1 MHNFSRVT
9 HSKEFFCTLIK
20 SSQHQEIPN
29 IVDLFFNTTLPGSWA
44 PTPVFIQTILMNSCV
59 GRMVSIQ
66 EQLTSF
72 MIFFQLSPK
81 SDSTLSELSN
91 NNISTVPVKAVDL
104 STMKQSHG
112 ERDSIARNTNN
123 QDLPVRPK
131 SDDSNDT
138 CDVKESSTKQEEPI
152 SETNNC
158 DKDKSVLVKEQSI
171 VKCEGHTTD
180 KVHKVGQNITASGFV
195 TAEDEI
201 KQKNMVSKTFEVY
214 SDVEAKK
221 KIESEKNDK
230 DDTKCLRG
238 KSHSRST
245 ISEVKCDGR
254 STISEVKCDGEE
266 NSGIKNEGKSGSE
279 EETRTKDEPKVLIV
293 THNDSA
299 INSNDFE
306 NETDR
311 NANFME
317 GIDVTVPIVDT
328 QSTCFNVM
336 VSFVKS
342 FSHFYVHIISE
353 VTANTLN
360 VMSNNINSTFSQ
372 LSRKQLQKMSKR
384 LSPQVNDICCA
395 QFFEDNN
402 YYRAQI
408 LEIQAPSSNPE
419 VPSEDSDSEK
429 CGKAQVFYMD
439 YGDVEWVPKR
449 KLFPLP
455 KELKDIPPLAIK
467 CCLAYI
473 KPVVKD
479 DQNWSKDVNG
489 CFNKLIGDGQDKILK
504 MIIIDGSIEKMLER
518 YIFLN
523 FQSNSNRLL

>member
-29 IVDLFFNTTLPGSWA
+29 IVDLFFNATLPGTWS
-44 PTPVFIQTILMNSCV
+44 PTPVFMQTILINSCV

-66 EQLTSF
+66 EQLNSF

-81 SDSTLSELSN
+81 SDSKLSELSN
-91 NNISTVPVKAVDL
+91 NNISTSVKAADL

-112 ERDSIARNTNN
+112 ERDYVARDTNN
-123 QDLPVRPK
+123 HDLTVRRK

-138 CDVKESSTKQEEPI
+138 CDVIKQE
-152 SETNNC
+152 ETNNC
-158 DKDKSVLVKEQSI
+158 DKDKYMLAI

-180 KVHKVGQNITASGFV
+180 KVHKVGQNVSGFV

-201 KQKNMVSKTFEVY
+201 RKQKNMVSQTFDVY

-221 KIESEKNDK
+221 KVESEKNEKNDS
-230 DDTKCLRG
+230 KCGRDE
-238 KSHSRST
+238 SNSRYT
-245 ISEVKCDGR
+245 ISEVKCG
-254 STISEVKCDGEE
+254 SEEISGFKNGE
-266 NSGIKNEGKSGSE
+266 KSGSHQE
-279 EETRTKDEPKVLIV
+279 ARTIDESDVLIV
-293 THNDSA
+293 THNDTKTKDEPEVLTVTHNNSA
-299 INSNDFE
+299 ISSNDFE
-306 NETDR
+306 NEWDQ

-317 GIDVTVPIVDT
+317 GIDVTVPIVDIH
-328 QSTCFNVM
+328 STCFNVM

-395 QFFEDNN
+395 QFHEDNN

-419 VPSEDSDSEK
+419 VQSEDSDSEK

-479 DQNWSKDVNG
+479 DENWSKDVNG
-489 CFNKLIGDGQDKILK
+489 YFNKLIGEGQDKTLK
-504 MIIIDGSIEKMLER
+504 MIITDGSIEKMLER
-518 YIFLN
+518 YVNLIQIGCYN
-523 FQSNSNRLL
+523 MLLSWS

>member
-44 PTPVFIQTILMNSCV
+44 PTPVFIQKILMNSCV

-81 SDSTLSELSN
+81 SDSTLSALSN
-91 NNISTVPVKAVDL
+91 NNISTVPVKAADL

-112 ERDSIARNTNN
+112 KRDSIARNTNN

-138 CDVKESSTKQEEPI
+138 CDVKESPTKQEEPI

-158 DKDKSVLVKEQSI
+158 DKDKSMLVKEQSI
-171 VKCEGHTTD
+171 VKCEGHTTN
-180 KVHKVGQNITASGFV
+180 KVHKVGQNVTAGFV

-201 KQKNMVSKTFEVY
+201 RKQKNMVSQTFEVY

-221 KIESEKNDK
+221 KIGSEKIDK
-230 DDTKCLRG
+230 DDTKCFRG
-238 KSHSRST
+238 ESHSRST
-245 ISEVKCDGR
+245 ISEVKCG
-254 STISEVKCDGEE
+254 GEE
-266 NSGIKNEGKSGSE
+266 NSGIKNGGISGSE
-279 EETRTKDEPKVLIV
+279 QETRTKDEPEVLIV

-299 INSNDFE
+299 INSDDFE
-306 NETDR
+306 NETDQ

-328 QSTCFNVM
+328 HSSCFNVM

-372 LSRKQLQKMSKR
+372 LSRKQLQKMSKS
-384 LSPQVNDICCA
+384 LSPFTI
-395 QFFEDNN
+395 
-402 YYRAQI
+402 Y
-408 LEIQAPSSNPE
+408 P
-419 VPSEDSDSEK
+419 
-429 CGKAQVFYMD
+429 
-439 YGDVEWVPKR
+439 
-449 KLFPLP
+449 
-455 KELKDIPPLAIK
+455 
-467 CCLAYI
+467 
-473 KPVVKD
+473 
-479 DQNWSKDVNG
+479 
-489 CFNKLIGDGQDKILK
+489 
-504 MIIIDGSIEKMLER
+504 
-518 YIFLN
+518 
-523 FQSNSNRLL
+523 